1 MQEEMLAEHKVSH
14 AAEIDDAWDGPDEL
28 TKDLDHLPVLS
39 NARLEW
45 HRRRANVTP
54 KKLDTD
60 HEPVIFEPGA
70 ELTEPQMQR
79 GARLFTMM
87 DENNNNRVEPAE
99 ISKFFVEQF
108 EDVKI
113 PPELIQAVQASND
126 DGRLGPTHF
135 QLFLSRFKANNGDDE
150 LDAFVAYMLLKAS
163 AELSPDEQSRGLS
176 LFEEIDTS
184 NNGLIERS
192 EFLTY
197 YNEQWPKGSFP
208 MQLLLEEGGGHVSR
222 ESWMQF
228 LADIKREHGH
238 HILTQYLAG
247 REVNAHLKKVLQERS
262 ERSES
267 EDRTRECRTRG
278 YEGSP
283 WPSKSLHQSPSLSP
297 VQSPARVPEGADLN
311 LEEEGEE
318 DPTSIL
324 VAMRE
329 NPELVKVVE
338 ALLVA
343 YPSIGRNMTRR
354 HLMAE
359 HKALS
364 RTHNTIIEA
373 VLVGCKAQM
382 ASQLSG
388 LEARDQELMMMRV
401 NLSLGDLAVIEQ
413 RALRHIPTN
422 GQEVSIVSSKTQVST
437 DGLVRPCGLHVSVY
451 FQRCDKQWPS
461 LMEMG
466 TATFVVKQPDQYN
479 WVDGTTSH
487 DWTVEPLRASTADEI
502 ESLELDEQ
510 VAVRIASPGEVCYL

>member
-1 MQEEMLAEHKVSH
+1 M
-14 AAEIDDAWDGPDEL
+14 
-28 TKDLDHLPVLS
+28 
-39 NARLEW
+39 
-45 HRRRANVTP
+45 
-54 KKLDTD
+54 
-60 HEPVIFEPGA
+60 
-70 ELTEPQMQR
+70 
-79 GARLFTMM
+79 
-87 DENNNNRVEPAE
+87 
-99 ISKFFVEQF
+99 
-108 EDVKI
+108 
-113 PPELIQAVQASND
+113 
-126 DGRLGPTHF
+126 
-135 QLFLSRFKANNGDDE
+135 
-150 LDAFVAYMLLKAS
+150 
-163 AELSPDEQSRGLS
+163 
-176 LFEEIDTS
+176 
-184 NNGLIERS
+184 
-192 EFLTY
+192 
-197 YNEQWPKGSFP
+197 
-208 MQLLLEEGGGHVSR
+208 
-222 ESWMQF
+222 
-228 LADIKREHGH
+228 
-238 HILTQYLAG
+238 
-247 REVNAHLKKVLQERS
+247 
-262 ERSES
+262 
-267 EDRTRECRTRG
+267 
-278 YEGSP
+278 
-283 WPSKSLHQSPSLSP
+283 
-297 VQSPARVPEGADLN
+297 QSPARVPEGADLN